1 MFIKEN
7 FAALTTNGGEVL
19 GEQVFTELMFPNM
32 GIKSEA
38 TLIWT
43 DAPKQ
48 PKPIRR
54 VKADERQM
62 TLF

>member
-1 MFIKEN
+1 MFTAEN
-7 FAALTTNGGEVL
+7 FAALTTSGGEVL

-43 DAPKQ
+43 DV
-48 PKPIRR
+48 PKPPKPRR
-54 VKADERQM
+54 VKSDERQM